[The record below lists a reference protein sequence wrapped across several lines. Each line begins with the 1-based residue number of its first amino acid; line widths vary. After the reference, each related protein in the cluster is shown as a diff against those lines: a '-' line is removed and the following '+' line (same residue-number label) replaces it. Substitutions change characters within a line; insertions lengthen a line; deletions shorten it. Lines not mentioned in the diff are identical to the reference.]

1 MSTTPGTELSA
12 VAKARAES
20 ELHLGRE
27 AASVRGNRDAIL
39 AEALHIQA
47 ASLAPKS

>member
-1 MSTTPGTELSA
+1 LSTTPGTELSA
-12 VAKARAES
+12 VTKARAAS

-27 AASVRGNRDAIL
+27 AAFVRGHRDAIL

-47 ASLAPKS
+47 FSLAPKS